1 MTQYT
6 LLAHP
11 VMTVHTAGTPG
22 DDTVHTAGTP
32 GDDTAHTAGTP
43 GDDTA
48 HTVVFVTCRLYCEH
62 EFQIS
67 DSFPLSATD

>member
-11 VMTVHTAGTPG
+11 VMIVHT
-22 DDTVHTAGTP
+22 DGTP

-43 GDDTA
+43 DDTVHTAGTPGDDST
-48 HTVVFVTCRLYCEH
+48 HCWLTR
-62 EFQIS
+62 
-67 DSFPLSATD
+67 